1 MNNQESGRPISYSVG
16 GNRNSGISNDV
27 GYSDFQSPS
36 TAHTEEKHPYLG
48 DLDPALAEEAFQKDL
63 ESGKFS
69 HLAFK
74 EPTLEPPKAPEQTTV
89 DDIVKTIE
97 QPPREV
103 PSEDIR
109 PIEPEPSIRPIE
121 PEAPIRPIEPE
132 ESIRPIEPAPEK
144 DEPKIVFPDLQEDEI
159 EQTIEA
165 NIPAE
170 EPVLKLDVEEQPKE
184 EPIPH
189 VEPNIIS
196 APVAEEEEEEP
207 ASVTEPNPNRPVYDG
222 TVSILDRYAQE
233 LTAREYITDPAIG
246 RKEEVKQ
253 VIMTLLTPEKSAL
266 LVGKAGTG
274 KTSIVEG
281 VAYRIQRH
289 LVPDAIADYKI
300 YKLNVTSLLGKTES
314 NGQIES
320 RVDLLVKEL
329 AARPKTILFLDETHV
344 LVNKNGAE
352 NGIDF
357 ANMFK
362 AGLDRGEIKMVG
374 ATTDEEYEQYI
385 LKDRAF
391 LRRFQ
396 KIDVAEVDQKTCVE
410 ILMGTYPKIEKK
422 TGVHFEYTD
431 FVLERIMKFIVD
443 MTDEYKR
450 VYEIS
455 SRYPDICLTILS
467 NAFTYALFDNE
478 HVCRI
483 KHIYKAVCNA
493 RNVYPDAKKKA
504 IEKFKED
511 FADLIREENVDLTDT
526 D

>member
-16 GNRNSGISNDV
+16 GPKNPGMNSDV
-27 GYSDFQSPS
+27 GYSDFNQPS
-36 TAHTEEKHPYLG
+36 TAHIEEKHPYLG
-48 DLDPALAEEAFQKDL
+48 DLDPALAEENFQKEL
-63 ESGKFS
+63 EEGKFS

-74 EPTLEPPKAPEQTTV
+74 EPTLEPPQPVE
-89 DDIVKTIE
+89 VKE
-97 QPPREV
+97 EPL
-103 PSEDIR
+103 R
-109 PIEPEPSIRPIE
+109 PIEPEPTEVEVPLRPIEPISVEQSIRPIE
-121 PEAPIRPIEPE
+121 PEIRISEPE
-132 ESIRPIEPAPEK
+132 E
-144 DEPKIVFPDLQEDEI
+144 PKVVFPDLPEDDSDLPEI
-159 EQTIEA
+159 PVSEPTTI
-165 NIPAE
+165 
-170 EPVLKLDVEEQPKE
+170 KLDIE
-184 EPIPH
+184 EPIPPVVSN
-189 VEPNIIS
+189 VEPKEVPI
-196 APVAEEEEEEP
+196 PEEEP
-207 ASVTEPNPNRPVYDG
+207 VPVTPKEPEEEKVPEQTEQKPIYG
-222 TVSILDRYAQE
+222 GKVSILDRYAQE

-300 YKLNVTSLLGKTES
+300 FKLNVTSLLGKTES
-314 NGQIES
+314 DGQIES
-320 RVDLLVKEL
+320 RVYLLVKEL
-329 AARPKTILFLDETHV
+329 ASRPKTILFLDETHV

-362 AGLDRGEIKMVG
+362 AGLDRGEIKMIG

-431 FVLERIMKFIVD
+431 FVLERIMTFIVD

-504 IEKFKED
+504 IEKFKVD
-511 FADLIREENVDLTDT
+511 FADLIKEENVDLADT